1 MSIEFKEKIVSRS
14 RDLNDGYS
22 ISCVGVTA
30 LNYPLKGGNYFS
42 MYMDGDD
49 RTELNILNMSYENYK
64 YIFEKL
70 DIDEIVLLEIIID
83 GKPTNGFVIINED
96 IPDGYFLG
104 CLWLYGT
111 NGITKENEDKIINY
125 LAENEFGIR
134 AVKEPELT
142 DEQYKELFKGMMT
155 EKFKGHPVIF
165 DTTTDIPH
173 PNDIVDR
180 YEKDDINRHFLEL
193 IRGNNYMWIG
203 DSLNMRAKNQ
213 EQFNKKYL
221 GGVIYNTDPENRRK
235 ITSIHITVYD
245 TEESLEGQ
253 KYHVDF
259 ERGLQETKTK
269 LQDLTGD
276 GLRHIYTLLK
286 DNPIR

>member
-49 RTELNILNMSYENYK
+49 RTELNILNMSYENYTS
-64 YIFEKL
+64 IFEKL